1 MFRVILLAALAA
13 LPIHVSAQ
21 TAEPAPQTV
30 PSSVLAAKTPVL
42 LVFVDEVSSKTAVK
56 NAEVRFLLAEDLRVG
71 DAVLVPKGTPATGEI
86 VHVQKAGLGGRG
98 GELIIAARH
107 IDLQGQRIPL
117 RSLKPLAA
125 PYAGKNRSDAALAAS
140 FVPYAGL
147 MSMFITGGQ
156 IVIPAGTEAVAS
168 VAADTPI
175 VAPPQMQ

>member
-1 MFRVILLAALAA
+1 MFRAILLAASAA
-13 LPIHVSAQ
+13 LPFYACAQ
-21 TAEPAPQTV
+21 SAEPAPQPA

-42 LVFVDEVSSKTAVK
+42 LVFADEVSSKIAVK
-56 NAEVRFLLAEDLRVG
+56 NAEVRFFLAEDLQVG
-71 DAVLVPKGTPATGEI
+71 EIVVPKGTPAAGEI

-107 IDLQGQRIPL
+107 LDFHGQRIPL

-125 PYAGKNRSDAALAAS
+125 PYAGKNRSDAAMAAS

-156 IVIPAGTEAVAS
+156 VVIPAGTEALAS
-168 VAADTPI
+168 VAADTP
-175 VAPPQMQ
+175 VAAPPETQ